1 VDANVRH
8 ENRIRKTRG
17 RRAYEMLV
25 IGAGL
30 GALVWVLGA
39 FADAYVFREGTLLEE
54 LAFAGAHE
62 VWDLGVPIFLLLLFG
77 LYARFVVARRERAE
91 EALASSEKRFRSL
104 VQNAS
109 DVITILDADGRV
121 RYVSPSV
128 ERVLGYSPEQYLG
141 QDVFDYVH
149 SGDVWEVRNA
159 FAEILRREGIS
170 PPMEYRMRRADGAWR
185 YFEANANNMTDD
197 PSVGGVVLNAWDVTE
212 RKALENELS
221 HQAFY
226 DPLTDLPNRALFMDR
241 LAHALARAQR
251 RRSKVAVMFLDLDN
265 FKFVND
271 SLGHEAGDQL
281 LVAVGE
287 RLLEC
292 LRPED
297 TLSRFGGDEFTV
309 LLEGTT
315 RLHEATGVA
324 ERIADALRAP
334 FTIDG
339 RDLYVTASIGI
350 SVSAGRERPGDLLRN
365 ADLAMYRTKRGGKD
379 NYSVFDPSVSA
390 HLPGRLS
397 LERDLRRA
405 VERGEFVVHYQ
416 PEVLLETGEIAG
428 FEALV
433 RWEHPERGLMPPA
446 EFVPLAEET
455 GLIVA
460 IGGSVLREACRQA
473 QRWLERNPEALGD
486 TLPAV
491 SVNLSP
497 RQFRHP
503 DLVQDVARVLR
514 ETSLSPRNLGLEV
527 TESSVMDD
535 AMVANTVLRQL
546 RDLGVQ
552 LAIDDFGTGYSSLS
566 RLKHLP
572 VDALKIDRSFVAGI
586 GEDAEDEVLISGVT
600 NVAAG
605 LGLSAVAEGVE
616 TPAQAARLRAL
627 GCRLAQGYYFSGP
640 LPSEEV
646 PALLAASPRRWL
658 A

>member
-1 VDANVRH
+1 MRQG
-8 ENRIRKTRG
+8 NRKIRG

-25 IGAGL
+25 VGAGL
-30 GALVWVLGA
+30 GALLWVLGA
-39 FADAYVFREGTLLEE
+39 FVDAYVFREGTLLEQ
-54 LAFAGAHE
+54 LSFAGAHE
-62 VWDLGVPIFLLLLFG
+62 VWDRGVPIFLLLLFG

-109 DVITILDADGRV
+109 DVITILNADGRV

-128 ERVLGYSPEQYLG
+128 ERVLGYSPEEYLG

-149 SGDVWEVRNA
+149 SGDVWEARNT
-159 FAEILRREGIS
+159 FAESLRREGIS
-170 PPMEYRMRRADGAWR
+170 PPIEYRMRRADGAWR
-185 YFEANANNMTDD
+185 YFEAIANNMTDD

-271 SLGHEAGDQL
+271 SLGHECGDQL

-309 LLEGTT
+309 LLEGAT
-315 RLHEATGVA
+315 RLNEATGVA
-324 ERIADALRAP
+324 ERIAGALRAP

-350 SVSAGRERPGDLLRN
+350 CVSIDGRERPGDLLRH
-365 ADLAMYRTKRGGKD
+365 ADLAMYRAKRGGKD
-379 NYSVFDPSVSA
+379 NYNVFDPSVNV
-390 HLPGRLS
+390 HPPGRLG
-397 LERDLRRA
+397 LESDLRRA

-416 PEVLLETGEIAG
+416 PEVLLETGDLAG
-428 FEALV
+428 LEALV
-433 RWEHPERGLMPPA
+433 RWEHPERGLLPPA

-460 IGGSVLREACRQA
+460 IGRWVLREACRQA
-473 QRWLERNPEALGD
+473 KGWLERHPEALGE

-491 SVNLSP
+491 NVNLSP

-503 DLVQDVARVLR
+503 DLVKDVARVLQ

-527 TESSVMDD
+527 IESSVMDD
-535 AMVANTVLRQL
+535 AVVANTVLQQL
-546 RDLGVQ
+546 GDLGVR

-572 VDALKIDRSFVAGI
+572 VDVLKIDRSFVAGI
-586 GEDAEDEVLISGVT
+586 GDDAEDEVLISGVT

-627 GCRLAQGYYFSGP
+627 GCTLAQGYYFSGP

>member
-1 VDANVRH
+1 MRH
-8 ENRIRKTRG
+8 ENPIRKIRG
-17 RRAYEMLV
+17 RRAYEMLL

-30 GALVWVLGA
+30 GALFWVLGA
-39 FADAYVFREGTLLEE
+39 FVDAYVFREGTLVEG

-62 VWDLGVPIFLLLLFG
+62 AWDRGVPIVLLLLFG

-91 EALASSEKRFRSL
+91 EALAGSEKRFRSL

-128 ERVLGYSPEQYLG
+128 ERVLGYSPDEYLG

-149 SGDVWEVRNA
+149 SGDVWEARNA
-159 FAEILRREGIS
+159 FAENLRHEGIS

-185 YFEANANNMTDD
+185 YFEAIANNMTGD
-197 PSVGGVVLNAWDVTE
+197 PSVGGVVVNAWDVTE

-241 LAHALARAQR
+241 LSHALARAER

-271 SLGHEAGDQL
+271 SLGHECGDQL

-287 RLLEC
+287 RLLGC

-315 RLHEATGVA
+315 RQHEATGVA
-324 ERIADALRAP
+324 ERIAGALRAP

-350 SVSAGRERPGDLLRN
+350 SVSIAGRERPGDLLRN
-365 ADLAMYRTKRGGKD
+365 ADLAMYRAKRGGKD
-379 NYSVFDPSVSA
+379 NYNVFDPSVNV
-390 HLPGRLS
+390 HLPGRLN
-397 LERDLRRA
+397 LESDLRQA
-405 VERGEFVVHYQ
+405 VEREEFVVHYQ

-433 RWEHPERGLMPPA
+433 RWEHPKRGLVPPA

-460 IGGSVLREACRQA
+460 IGRWVLGEACRQA
-473 QRWLERNPEALGD
+473 KGWREGLGD

-491 SVNLSP
+491 NVNLSP

-503 DLVQDVARVLR
+503 DLVKDVARVLR
-514 ETSLSPRNLGLEV
+514 ETSLSPRDLGLEV
-527 TESSVMDD
+527 TESAIMDD
-535 AMVANTVLRQL
+535 AVVADTALRQL

-566 RLKHLP
+566 RLKQLP

-600 NVAAG
+600 NIAAG
-605 LGLSAVAEGVE
+605 LGLSTVAEGVE